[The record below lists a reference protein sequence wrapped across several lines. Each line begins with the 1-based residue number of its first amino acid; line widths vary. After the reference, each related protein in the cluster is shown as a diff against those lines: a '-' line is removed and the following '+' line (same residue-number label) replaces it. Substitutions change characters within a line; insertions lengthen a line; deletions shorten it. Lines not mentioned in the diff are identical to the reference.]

1 MPFLSLLLAA
11 LLSLPLDP
19 PPAAAPPAI
28 DAAKISESM
37 RRLQTE
43 ANALYEKLAEAGG
56 GEPDMALY
64 AAGID
69 EIRERI
75 VAELAIDPS
84 RLSAEQIGQ
93 LMAIFP
99 AREGKASMR
108 ETAMARLREFA
119 KDTGPDGFAATLQ
132 LASARDEG
140 SVALLLAHPGL
151 GAFVEQ
157 KGPVEV
163 LMTLRNADR
172 EQMAAAGPQLLAFA
186 EHFSPTPTGSG
197 GAATYMRMLV
207 GLGDAIDAAKRE
219 EVRLRLLEVCRTAL
233 ASDEATADESV
244 AERLR
249 NSIARLDSA
258 AMRGML
264 LGHPAPAIAFEWF
277 HDGSD
282 AVAIEGLEAF
292 KGKVVVLDFW
302 ATWCGP
308 CIASFP
314 QVRDLRSLYPEEDLV
329 IIGVTSLQ
337 GRHFPRGQPPIDCEG
352 DPGKERELMAG
363 YMREMEMTW
372 PVAFSSQ
379 AVFNP
384 DYDVSGIPHL
394 AIIDAE
400 GVLRHNG
407 LHPAMAMA
415 DKRALIDPLLV
426 AAGKTPP
433 PQ

>member
-19 PPAAAPPAI
+19 PPAAAPPVI

-37 RRLQTE
+37 RRLQSE
-43 ANALYEKLAEAGG
+43 ANALYEKLAAEGG
-56 GEPDMALY
+56 GEPDTARY
-64 AAGID
+64 AVGVD

-93 LMAIFP
+93 LMAFFP
-99 AREGKASMR
+99 VSMR

-119 KDTGPDGFAATLQ
+119 KDAGPDGFAAMLQ
-132 LASARDEG
+132 FVAARGDG
-140 SVALLLAHPGL
+140 GVALLLEHPGL
-151 GAFVEQ
+151 GGFVAR

-172 EQMAAAGPQLLAFA
+172 EQMAAAAPQLLALSKQ
-186 EHFSPTPTGSG
+186 FSPTATGSG
-197 GAATYMRMLV
+197 GVATYMRMLV
-207 GLGDAIDAAKRE
+207 DLGDAIDAERRE
-219 EVRLRLLEVCRTAL
+219 EIRVGLVAICQEALESEAIAEDPQAAARLRT
-233 ASDEATADESV
+233 
-244 AERLR
+244 
-249 NSIARLDSA
+249 SIARLESA

-282 AVAIEGLEAF
+282 AVAVKGLEPF

-337 GRHFPRGQPPIDCEG
+337 GRHYPRGQAPIDCEG
-352 DPGKERELMAG
+352 DPDKERELMAA
-363 YMREMEMTW
+363 YMREMEITW

-407 LHPAMAMA
+407 LHPAMPMPQ
-415 DKRALIDPLLV
+415 KRALLDPLLA

-433 PQ
+433 PPQ